1 MSHQKKVEQEAINTS
16 VDHLKN
22 GELILFPS
30 DTIWGLS
37 CDATN
42 SEAVDKLIQLK
53 GRSEEKSFIVL
64 VNSDRMINQCVKDFP
79 AVVWDMIDLADKP
92 LTLVLDGGQYVA
104 PKVINNDGSLG
115 IRNVKSG
122 PIFELLQQFN
132 KPIVSTSPNFS
143 GAPTPT
149 SFDAIDNKIKE
160 SVNYI
165 YPNNQKNPSL
175 LPPSKIVRIASNGQV
190 KILRK

>member
-1 MSHQKKVEQEAINTS
+1 MNQQKKIDQEAINES
-16 VDHLKN
+16 VEHLRN
-22 GELILFPS
+22 GEVILFPS

-42 SEAVDKLIQLK
+42 QEAVDKIIKLK

-104 PKVINNDGSLG
+104 PKVINTDGSLG

-122 PIFELLQQFN
+122 AIFELIQKFN

-149 SFDAIDNKIKE
+149 SFDTIDEKIKQG
-160 SVNYI
+160 VDYI
-165 YPNNQKNPSL
+165 YPNDQKKPSL
-175 LPPSKIVRIASNGQV
+175 SSPSKIVRIASNGQV
-190 KILRK
+190 NILRK

>member
-1 MSHQKKVEQEAINTS
+1 MNHEKKIEQEAINES
-16 VDHLKN
+16 VEHLKK
-22 GELILFPS
+22 GDVILFPS

-42 SEAVDKLIQLK
+42 PEAVDKILKLK

-79 AVVWDMIDLADKP
+79 SVVWDMIDLADKP

-115 IRNVKSG
+115 IRNVTSG
-122 PIFELLQQFN
+122 PIFDLIQKFN

-143 GAPTPT
+143 GKPTPT
-149 SFDAIDNKIKE
+149 TFDAIDEMLKQG
-160 SVNYI
+160 VDYI
-165 YPNNQKNPSL
+165 YPNNQKNSSL
-175 LPPSKIVRIASNGQV
+175 LAPSKIVRIASNGQV